1 MVINLHR
8 HTLAHLRKPSDS
20 APTDSDYMEG
30 GEVAVLLMKQPPV
43 MHFPVSFYLRTV
55 FHHALR
61 IVYLQ
66 KIVPSILFV
75 ECIRD
80 KCCLAVC
87 YLEFWS
93 PVARAADK
101 EKEVIAHKC
110 VPGLEC
116 TADNLL

>member
-1 MVINLHR
+1 MVINLYGHS
-8 HTLAHLRKPSDS
+8 LAHLRKPLDS
-20 APTDSDYMEG
+20 APADRDYMEG

-55 FHHALR
+55 LRHALR

-66 KIVPSILFV
+66 KVVPSILFV
-75 ECIRD
+75 ECICD

-93 PVARAADK
+93 PVARTADK
-101 EKEVIAHKC
+101 EIEVIPHES
-110 VPGLEC
+110 VPGL
-116 TADNLL
+116 